1 MAEKVRSAVIV
12 GGGTAGWMAGLALG
26 RRLLNAADCKVSV
39 VESPDVPSI
48 GVGESTVPHLRF
60 TLHALGLDENEFMRR
75 TGATFKL
82 GVRFVNWADLTP
94 GDMYWAVFSPYPT
107 PADFAQSIKAYL
119 LKLDGG
125 EHERFDYSGSGFV
138 NAWLSER
145 AKAPKFG
152 TEEPYRGQV
161 NYAYHL
167 DAIRLAELLRE
178 KSVNAGVTHIQDT
191 VVDTVVDERGFI
203 RSLRTRGG
211 RELTADLFIDC
222 TGFRGLLINR
232 ALKEPFISYGSHLLC
247 DRTLALP
254 LPTDPTSS
262 RVASYTTA
270 TAASHGWIFEIP
282 LFHRRGIGYV
292 YSSAFVSDDDAEQE
306 LRRYL
311 GIGSNGGRSPRRID
325 MRVGRTRCAWVGN
338 CVSLGLA
345 AGFTDPL
352 HATSILLVE
361 RGLYFLDMYFPDR
374 EFAPALAEVY
384 NRKIAE
390 GFEAT
395 LEFIFLHYFA
405 SPRRDTPFWR
415 AATAAPTPGGA
426 GELLELWDR
435 LTFET
440 GPLATPISHIAW
452 SFGIFAVPNMLL
464 GVGRLP
470 KRALETVR
478 CAAPP
483 PTGNDAVS
491 LVGVGHRLASLP
503 DHAAYL
509 ALLNDG
515 TLDEFCELLSRRSSH
530 RLQARSAGFSSRATG
545 SVPGR
550 ALFS

>member
-1 MAEKVRSAVIV
+1 MAEKLRSAVIV
-12 GGGTAGWMAGLALG
+12 GGGTAGWMAGLALS

-39 VESPDVPSI
+39 VEAPDVPSI
-48 GVGESTVPHLRF
+48 GVGEATVPHLRF
-60 TLHALGLDENEFMRR
+60 TLNALGLDENEFMRR

-82 GVRFVNWADLTP
+82 GMKFVNWADP
-94 GDMYWAVFSPYPT
+94 SSGDMYWSPFSPDPT
-107 PADFAQSIKAYL
+107 PAAFARSINAYL
-119 LKLDGG
+119 LKLDGSKR
-125 EHERFDYSGSGFV
+125 ERFDYSGSGFV

-152 TEEPYRGQV
+152 TEDPYRGQV
-161 NYAYHL
+161 TYAYHF

-178 KSVNAGVTHIQDT
+178 KAINAGVTHIRDT

-203 RSLRTRGG
+203 WSLRTQEG

-222 TGFRGLLINR
+222 SGFRGLLINR

-254 LPTDPTSS
+254 LPTDPAST

-270 TAASHGWIFEIP
+270 TAASHGWIFETP
-282 LFHRRGIGYV
+282 LFHRRGTGYV
-292 YSSAFVSDDDAEQE
+292 YSSAFTSDDDAEQE
-306 LRRYL
+306 LRRHL
-311 GIGSNGGRSPRRID
+311 GIGSTGGRSPRRID
-325 MRVGRTRCAWVGN
+325 MRVGRTRRAWVGN

-345 AGFTDPL
+345 TGFTDPL
-352 HATSILLVE
+352 HATSILLIE

-374 EFAPALAEVY
+374 EFAPMLAQVY

-405 SPRRDTPFWR
+405 SPRRDSPFWR

-440 GPLATPISHIAW
+440 GPFVAPISHIAW
-452 SFGIFAVPNMLL
+452 TFGTFAVPNMLL

-470 KRALETVR
+470 KRALDAVR
-478 CAAPP
+478 RDAPP
-483 PTGNDAVS
+483 PSGGDAVS
-491 LVGVGHRLASLP
+491 LAGVGHRLASLP

-515 TLDEFCELLSRRSSH
+515 TLDEFRELLSRRSSH
-530 RLQARSAGFSSRATG
+530 RLQANSAGFS
-545 SVPGR
+545 
-550 ALFS
+550 